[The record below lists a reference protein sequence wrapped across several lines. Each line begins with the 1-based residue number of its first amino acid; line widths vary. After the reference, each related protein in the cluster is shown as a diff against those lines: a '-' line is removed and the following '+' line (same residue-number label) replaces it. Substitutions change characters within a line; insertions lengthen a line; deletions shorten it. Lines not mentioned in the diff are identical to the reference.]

1 MGTGLTRVAIWTP
14 LPPHR
19 GSVALQNAALAP
31 ELARHVEVT
40 VVVDDWVAPL
50 AAEPPGCRL
59 IGASDFVALGSPADL
74 NVYHLADDFDAYA
87 YIHEAVLRSPGLVVL
102 HDLGLP
108 SFYRTMWLRSPER
121 LQVELWRNH
130 GGNVAESEI
139 PRAVLLRRI
148 VDASLGIVVDTPGT
162 AADIGRRFPAL
173 HLDVVPRPRP
183 PRTPDAAALD
193 LRAEL
198 GWDDDDFVIGTIGTL
213 DPSRRPELSAA
224 VVATCRA
231 VDERVRLLV
240 AGRAPD
246 VATVD
251 RLDAAIAAMG
261 SGAGVVATDVTAA
274 AFDACIDA
282 SDLLLDL
289 RSGAGCVPTSL
300 VRGLAEGI
308 PAITTDLQQFQ
319 HLDPACCWRV
329 RESAPRAIRQAAD
342 HVLGV
347 LGRRVDLVQACAAAR
362 RQAAE
367 WDVAE
372 VAVRQLQVA
381 QATLARRPRVSVSK
395 AGPRRP
401 LNIHGD
407 FLAATGLMEVGRRLT
422 RALLDSP
429 LDVRIA
435 DIISLGPSHSVSR
448 AEPELASVSRLPS
461 AEGDRLWLANINEF
475 VHIDEASLRPP
486 RASGRVIGLWFWE
499 LPRLPAFVASQ
510 VQRVDEIWVAS
521 QFVRD
526 TMRQHTTRPV
536 HVVPV
541 PIEPRLPISFGR
553 RDYDLP
559 DDAVVYFFNLD
570 SYSIVGRKNPFGV
583 IAAFKRAFNAS
594 ERGRAAQ
601 LVIKCTNL
609 APRPAFAAALHRA
622 MDEIGGV
629 VLSGDLEHADM
640 NGLLSSI
647 DVYVSLHRSEG
658 FGIGMAEAMA
668 LGKPVIG
675 TAFSGNVDFL
685 RPKISCPV
693 GYRVRLITDLDHEWW
708 PDGTAVYP
716 PGFTYWAEPDL
727 DEAARWMRLLFDEPE
742 LRRRIGGAAAKHIAD
757 HYSSARARAVVL
769 DLLARSAP
777 VPA

>member
-1 MGTGLTRVAIWTP
+1 MGAALTRVAVWTP
-14 LPPHR
+14 LPPQP

-50 AAEPPGCRL
+50 ATEPAGCRL
-59 IGASDFVALGSPADL
+59 IGASEFVARGSPADL
-74 NVYHLADDFDAYA
+74 NVYHLADDFDTHAYV
-87 YIHEAVLRSPGLVVL
+87 HEALLRSPGLVVL
-102 HDLGLP
+102 HDLGLS
-108 SFYRTMWLRSPER
+108 SFYRTMWLRSPE
-121 LQVELWRNH
+121 LLHVELWRNH
-130 GGNVAESEI
+130 GGHVAESDL
-139 PRAVLLRRI
+139 PHALLLRRI
-148 VDASLGIVVDTPGT
+148 VDASLGVVVDSPGT

-198 GWDDDDFVIGTIGTL
+198 GWEDDDLVVGTIGTL

-224 VVATCRA
+224 VVAACRV
-231 VDERVRLLV
+231 VDERVRLIV

-251 RLDAAIAAMG
+251 RVEAAITAMG
-261 SGAGVVATDVTAA
+261 RGAGVVATDVTAA

-289 RSGAGCVPTSL
+289 RTGTGCVPTTL
-300 VRGLAEGI
+300 VRGLGAGV

-329 RESAPRAIRQAAD
+329 PEDARGALRRAAD
-342 HVLGV
+342 HVLDV
-347 LGRRVDLVQACAAAR
+347 LGRRVDLVQARAAAR
-362 RQAAE
+362 QQAAE
-367 WDVAE
+367 WDVAK

-381 QATLARRPRVSVSK
+381 HATLARRPRVRVSET
-395 AGPRRP
+395 GPTRP

-422 RALLDSP
+422 RALVDSP

-435 DIISLGPSHSVSR
+435 DIISFGPTHSVSR
-448 AEPELASVSRLPS
+448 AEPELVAVSRLPS
-461 AEGDRLWLANINEF
+461 AEGDHLWLANINEF
-475 VHIDEASLRPP
+475 VHIDEETLRPP
-486 RASGRVIGLWFWE
+486 GTSGRVIGLWFWE
-499 LPRLPAFVASQ
+499 LPRLPAFVATH

-521 QFVRD
+521 EFVRD
-526 TMRQHTTRPV
+526 AMRHHTTRPV
-536 HVVPV
+536 HVIPI

-553 RDYDLP
+553 RDYELP

-570 SYSIVGRKNPFGV
+570 SYSIVGRKNPFGA
-583 IAAFKRAFNAS
+583 IAAFKRAFNPS

-629 VLSGDLEHADM
+629 VLSGDLEHAEM

-668 LGKPVIG
+668 LGKPVIA
-675 TAFSGNVDFL
+675 TAFSGNVDFMK
-685 RPKISCPV
+685 PKISCPV

-708 PDGTAVYP
+708 PEGSAVYP
-716 PGFTYWAEPDL
+716 PGFTYWAEPDI

-742 LRRRIGGAAAKHIAD
+742 LRRRIGGAAATHIAD
-757 HYSSARARAVVL
+757 HYSSARARAAVL
-769 DLLARSAP
+769 DLLARSAL
-777 VPA
+777 VAA